1 MYTLYFS
8 PGTCSLATQVIL
20 RELNVPFQLVN
31 RNSVENYLDINP
43 LGAVPA
49 LGVEGRII
57 TEGAAIILHL
67 LKRYP
72 NDLLPNDPHAADNAV
87 QQLMF
92 ANASMHPAYSKLF
105 FIARA
110 LGDAHQQAKQQALQT
125 AADDINKAWARV
137 EKTLEAQPYLAGN
150 QLTPADILLSVYETW
165 GQYFDVAIEIG
176 PKTQALLNQVRAR
189 ASFVASVAAEQ
200 EAA

>member
-31 RNSVENYLDINP
+31 RHSVENYLDINP
-43 LGAVPA
+43 LGA
-49 LGVEGRII
+49 
-57 TEGAAIILHL
+57 AIILHL
-67 LKRYP
+67 LKRHP
-72 NDLLPNDPHAADNAV
+72 NDLLPNDPRAKDKAV

-92 ANASMHPAYSKLF
+92 ANASVHPAYSKLF
-105 FIARA
+105 FITRA
-110 LGDAHQQAKQQALQT
+110 LGDEHKQAQQQALQT
-125 AADDINKAWARV
+125 AADDINKAWAQV
-137 EKTLEAQPYLAGN
+137 EKTLEEQPYIAGS

-176 PKTQALLNQVRAR
+176 PKTQALVDQVRAR
-189 ASFVASVAAEQ
+189 ASFVASIAAEQ

>member
-31 RNSVENYLDINP
+31 RHSVENYFYINP

-49 LGVEGRII
+49 LGVEGNII

-67 LKRYP
+67 LKRHP
-72 NDLLPNDPHAADNAV
+72 NDLLPNDPRAKDKAV

-92 ANASMHPAYSKLF
+92 ANASVHPAYSKLF
-105 FIARA
+105 FITRA
-110 LGDAHQQAKQQALQT
+110 LGDEHKQAKQQALQT
-125 AADDINKAWARV
+125 AADDINKAWAHV
-137 EKTLEAQPYLAGN
+137 EKTLEEQPYIAGD

-176 PKTQALLNQVRAR
+176 PKTQALVDQVRAR
-189 ASFVASVAAEQ
+189 ASFVASIAAEQ